1 MSHQLINFNIPT
13 SLKDCLDEIIKAKRI
28 SRTAIINQLLEGYCR
43 TELEHIER
51 PQYAIA
57 RSHSHAKRQEDD
69 DGLPLTP
76 SFRDHEPF
84 EGGWSL

>member
-13 SLKDCLDEIIKAKRI
+13 SLKDCLDEITKAKRI

-43 TELEHIER
+43 AELEHIER
-51 PQYAIA
+51 PQYAIT
-57 RSHSHAKRQEDD
+57 RSHSHAKHQED